1 MRNKTSVNQ
10 ITEGVIWKQ
19 LLLFFFPILLGTFFQ
34 QMYNTVDTIVVG
46 RFVGTNALA
55 AVGASG
61 ALIDLLIGFFT
72 GLASGATVVLAQK
85 YGAGD
90 GEGVSQAIHTGM
102 ALALVSGGLITIVG
116 LAIGPAVLRLTGT
129 PDAIFED
136 AKLYTLIYFAG
147 ALAMVIYN
155 VGSGILRALGDS
167 RRPMVYLIVCCLVNI
182 VLDLVCVVGLGMGVA
197 GAGLATVL
205 SQLVSAV
212 LVTVH
217 LMRLEGDSRLVLRRI
232 RFHRG
237 MLSSI
242 LRIGVPAGLQSTMY
256 SISNIIIQ
264 SGINSFGEIT
274 VAAWTAQG
282 RMCSVVWMINGAF
295 GVSITTFV
303 GQNFGAQ
310 KYDRIR
316 KSVRTCMA
324 MSAFSVALVSAALI
338 ALSSVLLGIFS
349 GDPLVI
355 EEGIKVCWYIIPF
368 YVMYVPIEVFSG
380 AMRGVGDSFLP
391 AVITCVGVCV
401 LRVLWIVLVVSRFHT
416 LLMLSLSYGVS
427 WGTTALVFAVYYLQG
442 GWLRKRIQAVYGGM
456 EHV

>member
-72 GLASGATVVLAQK
+72 GMASGATVVLAQK

-90 GEGVSQAIHTGM
+90 GEGVSHAIHTGM
-102 ALALVSGGLITIVG
+102 ALAIASGLIVTVAG
-116 LAIGPAVLRLTGT
+116 LAAGPWVLRLTGT
-129 PDAIFED
+129 PESVFED
-136 AKLYTLIYFAG
+136 AKMYTLIYFAG
-147 ALAMVIYN
+147 SLAMVIYN

-167 RRPMVYLIVCCLVNI
+167 RRPMIYLIVCCLVNI
-182 VLDLVCVVGLGMGVA
+182 VLDLALVVGLGMGVA

-205 SQLVSAV
+205 SQVVSAV

-217 LMRLEGDSRLVLRRI
+217 LMRLEGDSRLILRQI

-237 MLSSI
+237 MLKSI

-256 SISNIIIQ
+256 SISNLIIQ
-264 SGINSFGEIT
+264 AGINSFGEVT

-303 GQNFGAQ
+303 GQNFGA
-310 KYDRIR
+310 KKIDRVR
-316 KSVRTCMA
+316 KSVRTCMVMA
-324 MSAFSVALVSAALI
+324 VASVALVSAALI

-355 EEGIKVCWYIIPF
+355 EEGIKVCWYIVPF
-368 YVMYVPIEVFSG
+368 YVAYVPIEVLSG
-380 AMRGVGDSFLP
+380 AMRGCGDSFWP

-401 LRVLWIVLVVSRFHT
+401 LRVLWITLVVSRWHT
-416 LLMLSLSYGVS
+416 LMMLSLSYGVS
-427 WGTTALVFAVYYLQG
+427 WGTTSLVFAVYYLQG
-442 GWLRKRIQAVYGGM
+442 GWLRKRIQAVHGDAA
-456 EHV
+456 

>member
-1 MRNKTSVNQ
+1 MRKKTSANH

-72 GLASGATVVLAQK
+72 GMASGATVVLAQR

-90 GEGVSQAIHTGM
+90 GEGVSKAIHTGM
-102 ALALVSGGLITIVG
+102 ALAVVSGLIVTVVG
-116 LAIGPAVLRLTGT
+116 LLAGSSVLRLTGT
-129 PDAIFED
+129 PEAVFED
-136 AKLYTLIYFAG
+136 AKLYTLIYFG
-147 ALAMVIYN
+147 GSLAMVLYN

-167 RRPMVYLIVCCLVNI
+167 RRPMFYLIVCCLVNI
-182 VLDLVCVVGLGMGVA
+182 VLDLVCVVGLKLGVA

-212 LVTVH
+212 LVTVR
-217 LMRLEGDSRLVLRRI
+217 LMRMDGDSRLVLRRI
-232 RFHRG
+232 RFDRPTLG
-237 MLSSI
+237 SI

-256 SISNIIIQ
+256 SISNLIIQ
-264 SGINSFGEIT
+264 SGINSFGEVT

-282 RMCSVVWMINGAF
+282 RLCSVVWMVIGAF

-310 KYDRIR
+310 KYDRVR
-316 KSVRTCMA
+316 GSVRVCLAMA
-324 MSAFSVALVSAALI
+324 FVAVGAVSAFLI
-338 ALSSVLLGIFS
+338 ALGEALLGIFS
-349 GDPLVI
+349 GDPAVI
-355 EEGIKVCWYIIPF
+355 EEGMKVVWYIAPF
-368 YVMYVPIEVFSG
+368 YVLYVPIEVLSG
-380 AMRGVGDSFLP
+380 AMRGSGDSFVP
-391 AVITCVGVCV
+391 TVITCVGVCV
-401 LRVLWIVLVVSRFHT
+401 LRVLWIIFVVSRWHT
-416 LLMLSLSYGVS
+416 VLMLSLAYAVTWGVTS
-427 WGTTALVFAVYYLQG
+427 LVFAIYYIQG
-442 GWLRKRIQAVYGGM
+442 SWLRKRIRAMGW
-456 EHV
+456 EPERR

>member
-1 MRNKTSVNQ
+1 MRKATSVNQ

-102 ALALVSGGLITIVG
+102 ALAIVSGGIVTVAG
-116 LAIGPAVLRLTGT
+116 LAAGPWVLRLTGT
-129 PDAIFED
+129 PEAVFED

-147 ALAMVIYN
+147 SLAMVLYN

-205 SQLVSAV
+205 SQVVSAV
-212 LVTVH
+212 LVTFR
-217 LMRLEGDSRLVLRRI
+217 LMRLDGDSRLMLRRI

-237 MLSSI
+237 MLMSI

-256 SISNIIIQ
+256 SISNLIIQ

-316 KSVRTCMA
+316 KSVRTCLA
-324 MSAFSVALVSAALI
+324 MSAFSVAAVSAALI
-338 ALSSVLLGIFS
+338 VLSSVLLGIFS

-355 EEGIKVCWYIIPF
+355 EEGIKVVWYIVPF
-368 YVMYVPIEVFSG
+368 YVVYVPIEVFSG
-380 AMRGVGDSFLP
+380 AMRGCGDSFWP
-391 AVITCVGVCV
+391 AVITCLGVCV
-401 LRVLWIVLVVSRFHT
+401 LRVLWIVFVVSRWHT

-442 GWLRKRIQAVYGGM
+442 SWLRKRIRAVHGEA
-456 EHV
+456 EHG